1 MNFELLVLHTI
12 TYFMI
17 YFFEITLYEK
27 YFIQNY
33 YKNILIL
40 HTAKHVICLKN
51 YVFLPYII

>member
-27 YFIQNY
+27 HFIQNY
-33 YKNILIL
+33 YKNIFIL
-40 HTAKHVICLKN
+40 YTAKHVTCLKN
-51 YVFLPYII
+51 YVFMPYII

>member
-1 MNFELLVLHTI
+1 
-12 TYFMI
+12 MI